1 MTREEK
7 IEIMFESILSEVE
20 RVGKLLEGKD
30 LQKVQNGSE
39 SVKEKIDN
47 LSDRIL
53 NIRIPVPQSNTVPIL
68 NKLDEL
74 SQQLKSTQP
83 SSGGSNSTP
92 QIGLNL
98 GSNFGKVFIAGL
110 VLFLVSLGANIYYFA
125 RVPSLQETSQKYQ
138 FIYHS
143 GNAEYLERLDSL
155 WQIDSVRNE
164 YIEFIDNKNFSLK
177 NLPKSLP
184 FVFLITEHQDYRSFC
199 GNALWPHPK

>member
-30 LQKVQNGSE
+30 LKKVQNGSE
-39 SVKEKIDN
+39 SVEEKIDN
-47 LSDRIL
+47 LSEKIL
-53 NIRIPVPQSNTVPIL
+53 NIRLPVPQSDVTPIL

-74 SQQLKSTQP
+74 SQLLKAPRT
-83 SSGGSNSTP
+83 GSNSVSSSS
-92 QIGLNL
+92 QKSLNL
-98 GSNFGKVFIAGL
+98 RSNTLRVFIAGL
-110 VLFLVSLGANIYYFA
+110 VLFLSSIGANIYYFMS
-125 RVPSLQETSQKYQ
+125 VPTLQENNQKYQ

-164 YIEFIDNKNFSLK
+164 YIEFIDNKKFSSK
-177 NLPKSLP
+177 TN
-184 FVFLITEHQDYRSFC
+184 
-199 GNALWPHPK
+199 